1 MSMRKHPGRSRA
13 LRPSAEGLE
22 DRRLLSGTVTG
33 MNTEG
38 DVWTLTLSGKGSIQ
52 VVKQNDS
59 SGSPAALNS
68 ATEIKSITISGTDPS
83 STRLTET
90 IKKAAGGTG
99 KVFFQQ
105 LTELPNKSERAVGG
119 VTGLGIQSIN
129 IPDFYLGATDP
140 TMPASSST
148 SPRAEIFIPDGI
160 NSLRFGGVD
169 ATAFFGTD
177 PTQSPTQ
184 DNLNDEFR
192 VRLGVPAQIG
202 TSIVV
207 NSIVSAAQ
215 AGTTSSSGT
224 AGAPTQKSVVFD
236 VTGRLNLFQ
245 ANEIDGNTQLPPAA
259 GSFSGG
265 TIVASF
271 ADPTSSF
278 SSPFGFSATGLTGA
292 LGFIRVG
299 GNATNFSAVTNDR
312 LANFYIGGEANNVSV
327 LTPNGSRNFYF
338 GKGLDTTTILTHS
351 IENIF
356 ANRGIINSEI
366 VSERMIGDIMS
377 GGDVV
382 NSTILSGYD
391 SGLAALAAQV
401 EQNLATTS
409 SISPATDPTPTAHA
423 NGMITAFVSGN
434 VTNSVF
440 AASVQPISQLITPTS
455 QIFGNP
461 QDAFLPLGKITA
473 KVQGTINN
481 ATATPDNPTR
491 AFYAQ
496 TTNLTR
502 GPVAPPKVVEPP
514 LPPPATPVSLP
525 GIPVVFPS
533 TTTAKSIKKK

>member
-1 MSMRKHPGRSRA
+1 MSMRKHLGRSRA
-13 LRPSAEGLE
+13 FRPSAEGLE
-22 DRRLLSGTVTG
+22 GRQLLSATVTG

-38 DVWTLTLSGKGSIQ
+38 DVWTLTLSGRGSLQ
-52 VVKQNDS
+52 VVKQNDA
-59 SGSPAALNS
+59 SGNPAALNS
-68 ATEIKSITISGTDPS
+68 ATEIKSITISGSDPT

-90 IKKAAGGTG
+90 VKKAAGGTG
-99 KVFFQQ
+99 KVFFEQ

-119 VTGLGIQSIN
+119 VTGLGIESIN

-140 TMPASSST
+140 TAPSSSST
-148 SPRAEIFIPDGI
+148 SPRAEIFIPDGV

-177 PTQSPTQ
+177 PTQSPLQ
-184 DNLNDEFR
+184 DGLNDQFR
-192 VRLGVPAQIG
+192 IRLGIPTQLG

-207 NSIVSAAQ
+207 NTIVSGAQ

-224 AGAPTQKSVVFD
+224 ANAPTQKSVVFD
-236 VTGRLNLFQ
+236 VSGRLNLFQ
-245 ANEIDGNTQLPPAA
+245 ANEIDGNTQFPPAA

-271 ADPTSSF
+271 TDATPSF

-292 LGFIRVG
+292 LGLVRVG

-327 LTPNGSRNFYF
+327 LTPTGSRNLFF

-351 IENIF
+351 VENIF
-356 ANRGIINSEI
+356 ANRGIINSRI

-391 SGLAALAAQV
+391 QGLATLAAMV
-401 EQNLATTS
+401 NQNLAS
-409 SISPATDPTPTAHA
+409 SSAISPLTVSTPTAHA

-440 AASVQPISQLITPTS
+440 ASSVQPISQLSNPTS

-461 QDAFLPLGKITA
+461 QDAALPLGQITA
-473 KVQGTINN
+473 KVQGTISNT
-481 ATATPDNPTR
+481 TATPDNPTT
-491 AFYAQ
+491 AFYAH
-496 TTNLTR
+496 TVKLTK

-533 TTTAKSIKKK
+533 TTSAKKK